1 MGGNNVKAS
10 VFLARYLRS
19 QGLERAFGLPGGE
32 AVAILEGLRQVGVP
46 FVLTHHESPA
56 GYMAGATGLLTGVPG
71 LCISTRGPGAVNMV
85 SPVAMAYLD
94 RLPLIAV
101 SGDLE
106 PSQVG
111 HFTHQWLDL
120 TSLFAP
126 ITKYSGRVTAANIAT
141 EIPKAVEIAR
151 SGRPGPVYLA
161 FPGSESVKDVPDM
174 EDLSIEEI
182 GARFTPERPVPSDP
196 DLSSVVEALRTAKKP
211 ILMAGLGVSYAKSG
225 AELRALAEQLRAP
238 VTVTAQSKGHF
249 PEDHPLFAGTF
260 GVYTDAPVYELIGE
274 ADLIVAVGLDG
285 VEFFKPWKI
294 QTPVVSIAPS
304 DADDFSYKPKVAI
317 NGDLATMLDTL
328 RKEVEPKEGWAL
340 QRIAECRRGVDAL
353 MTPDVDEYQGRVAPQ
368 AIVRELRQVLPRN
381 GIITVDVGA
390 HKLVLTA
397 QWPAYDPET
406 YLTTNGL
413 SSMGF
418 AIPGAIAAKLAKP
431 DAPVVA
437 TIGDGGF
444 LMFTGELGTIARLNL
459 AVVVVVLNDGGL
471 SSIKVKQAQRKVPTI
486 GVDFGQ
492 VDYAGIARDFGLL
505 GFKATTM
512 EEFRKALSEALDSG
526 RGAVVEVMTH
536 YDEYLKY
543 Q

>member
-1 MGGNNVKAS
+1 MKAS
-10 VFLARYLRS
+10 VFMARYLRS

-56 GYMAGATGLLTGVPG
+56 GYMAGATGLLSGVPG
-71 LCISTRGPGAVNMV
+71 LCIATRGPGAVNMV

-120 TSLFAP
+120 VSLFKP
-126 ITKYSGRVTAANIAT
+126 ITKYSGQIRASNITT
-141 EIPKAVEIAR
+141 ELPKAVEIAR

-161 FPGSESVKDVPDM
+161 FPGSESVKDVPDLD
-174 EDLSIEEI
+174 DLSIEEI
-182 GARFTPERPVPSDP
+182 ATRYAPEKSSPTRPNLDRVIGAMR
-196 DLSSVVEALRTAKKP
+196 AAKKP
-211 ILMAGLGVSYAKSG
+211 ILMAGLGVSYAKTGSQ
-225 AELRALAEQLRAP
+225 LRALAEQLRAP
-238 VTVTAQSKGHF
+238 VTMTAQSKGHF

-260 GVYTDAPVYELIGE
+260 GVYTDAPVYELIEE

-294 QTPVVSIAPS
+294 ETPVISMAPS
-304 DADDFSYKPKVAI
+304 DADDPSYTPEVAV
-317 NGDLATMLDTL
+317 NGDLAWMLDTL
-328 RKEVEPKEGWAL
+328 RQEVEPKDSWTL
-340 QRIAECRRGVDAL
+340 QRIAECRQAVDAL
-353 MTPDVDEYQGRVAPQ
+353 MTPDVDEHSGEVAPQ
-368 AIVRELRQVLPRN
+368 AIVRDLRQVLPRN

-413 SSMGF
+413 SSMGY
-418 AIPGAIAAKLAKP
+418 AIPGAMAAKLAKP

-437 TIGDGGF
+437 AIGDGGF
-444 LMFTGELGTIARLNL
+444 LMFTGELETIARLNL

-471 SSIKVKQAQRKVPTI
+471 SSIKVKQAQRKIPTI
-486 GVDFGQ
+486 GGEFGET
-492 VDYAGIARDFGLL
+492 DYAGVARDFGLL
-505 GFKATTM
+505 GFKASTR
-512 EEFRKALSEALDSG
+512 EEFRTVLSQALESG
-526 RGAVVEVMTH
+526 RGAVVEVMTY